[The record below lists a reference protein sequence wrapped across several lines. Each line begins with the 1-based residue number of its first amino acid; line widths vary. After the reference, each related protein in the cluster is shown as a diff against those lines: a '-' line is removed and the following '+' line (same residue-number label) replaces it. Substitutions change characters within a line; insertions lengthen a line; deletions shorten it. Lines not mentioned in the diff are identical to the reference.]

1 MQAAEEGEFVGA
13 RLDAGLRAVRF
24 SSPPS
29 ADEFAAEVF
38 RGVAKGWDAFSR
50 WDPHHG
56 GLDYL
61 LVCIPFSKFSQS
73 CKSYLW
79 HVNAASGSS
88 IEQAMLKEQGCSGE
102 TSSSS
107 SDDTEQVYLAQA
119 SSLPVPIVSMRNHVV
134 ISI

>member
-29 ADEFAAEVF
+29 ADEFAAEVEPKNIPSVF

-61 LVCIPFSKFSQS
+61 LV
-73 CKSYLW
+73 
-79 HVNAASGSS
+79 S
-88 IEQAMLKEQGCSGE
+88 ISPL
-102 TSSSS
+102 
-107 SDDTEQVYLAQA
+107 
-119 SSLPVPIVSMRNHVV
+119 SLSL
-134 ISI
+134 S